1 MPPLQNDA
9 PPLTLRRDPPA
20 AESRAR
26 RWTSALALAVAGL
39 IHLMPL
45 PGLFGAPALRRLYDL
60 TLDGLTLDGVATHDG
75 TLLILL
81 QHRAVLFGLLGAL
94 LLAAIRV
101 AAWRAPALGAGLV
114 STASFLVIALGQDN
128 TSAAL
133 QRVLVADVVAFTCLV
148 VATWLHVAS
157 RARRSAAT

>member
-1 MPPLQNDA
+1 MPPFENDA
-9 PPLTLRRDPPA
+9 PPLTLRRDPAA

-26 RWTSALALAVAGL
+26 RWTTALALAVAGL

-45 PGLFGAPALRRLYDL
+45 PGVFGAPALRRLY
-60 TLDGLTLDGVATHDG
+60 GVTLDGVAAHDG
-75 TLLILL
+75 TVLILL

-94 LLAAIRV
+94 LLAAIRF
-101 AAWRAPALGAGLV
+101 AAWRAPALAAGLV

-128 TSAAL
+128 IGAPM

-148 VATWLHVAS
+148 VATWLHVTS
-157 RARRSAAT
+157 KARRSAGT

>member
-1 MPPLQNDA
+1 MPPHQHDA
-9 PPLTLRRDPPA
+9 PPLALRRDPPA

-26 RWTSALALAVAGL
+26 RWTTALALAVAGL

-45 PGLFGAPALRRLYDL
+45 PGIFGAPALRRLY
-60 TLDGLTLDGVATHDG
+60 GLTLDGVATHDG

-94 LLAAIRV
+94 LLAAIRI
-101 AAWRAPALGAGLV
+101 AAWRTPALGAGLV
-114 STASFLVIALGQDN
+114 STASFLVITLGQDN

-133 QRVLVADVVAFTCLV
+133 QRVLVADVVALTCLV
-148 VATWLHVAS
+148 VGTWLHVAS